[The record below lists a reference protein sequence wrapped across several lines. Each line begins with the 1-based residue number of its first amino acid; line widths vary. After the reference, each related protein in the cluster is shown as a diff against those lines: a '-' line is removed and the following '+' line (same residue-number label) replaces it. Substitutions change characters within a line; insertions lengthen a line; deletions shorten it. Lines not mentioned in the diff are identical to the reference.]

1 VSSLRA
7 RIVGW
12 YIAAGALIVVIVA
25 LVTASVLVEAR
36 AHEARRAMTAV
47 AAELPSIII
56 AYEVLHPDIAGLD
69 WFLRERFHTQGVIV
83 HVVGPPTP
91 MGMPLPPPRLGRAPF
106 VGHLIAMMIP
116 PMHVRFPGG
125 DAIIFADPQSL
136 AATFSAFWIFVLIL
150 ALVVLSASWR
160 ISLVVADQTLRPLI
174 STTDALRR
182 FGSGAFTRVAVRN
195 DDRGETAELARAYNA
210 AVDQTT
216 AALAKRD
223 QAEAEMRQFVADAGH
238 QLRTPLTVVTGYL
251 SAMLSRASSAGD
263 REPYE
268 SMLAQARRMKT
279 LIDALVTLARLEH
292 RDATPPADFD
302 PDELMTRVRSAF
314 DDVARRCIV
323 LHACTQPL
331 TLRGYEDD
339 VYEAL
344 CALVENALKYA
355 PTSTVELSALLDG
368 ASCTLT
374 VSDNGPGLAAA
385 DLERAYDRF
394 YRGSNVDGI
403 EGSGLG
409 LSIARKSVERSG
421 GTVRLE
427 NRPAGGLSA
436 SITLPCVKRVAEDE
450 RRVAAEPLVL
460 VNDSVA
466 NARRT

>member
-12 YIAAGALIVVIVA
+12 YLAAGALIVVIVS
-25 LVTASVLVEAR
+25 LVTASVLAEAR
-36 AHEARRAMTAV
+36 AHEARRAMAAV
-47 AAELPSIII
+47 AAELPSVVI
-56 AYEVLHPDIAGLD
+56 AYEVLHPDITGLD

-91 MGMPLPPPRLGRAPF
+91 IRLPLPPPRSGAPF

-116 PMHVRFPGG
+116 PMRVQLPGG

-136 AATFSAFWIFVLIL
+136 AAAFNGFWIFVLIL
-150 ALVVLSASWR
+150 ALIVLSASWR
-160 ISLVVADQTLRPLI
+160 ISLVVADQTLRPLT

-182 FGSGAFTRVAVRN
+182 FGSGAFTKVAVRN

-268 SMLAQARRMKT
+268 SMLAQARRMKS

-292 RDATPPADFD
+292 RDATPAADFD

-314 DDVARRCIV
+314 DEAARRRIV

-331 TLRGYEDD
+331 TLRAYEDD

-355 PTSTVELSALLDG
+355 PASTVELSALPDG
-368 ASCTLT
+368 ETCTLT
-374 VSDNGPGLAAA
+374 VSDTGPGMAPP

-394 YRGSNVDGI
+394 YRGSNVDGV

-409 LSIARKSVERSG
+409 LSIARKSAERSG

-427 NRPAGGLSA
+427 NRAGGGLSA
-436 SITLPCVKRVAEDE
+436 SITLPCVKRVAQDE
-450 RRVAAEPLVL
+450 RHVIAEPLVL
-460 VNDSVA
+460 INKSVA
-466 NARRT
+466 NAPRT